1 VLAGTQRVRREECD
15 VLLGQIEGR
24 LATLRASGAE
34 ESAAELAAA
43 EVTADALRRLV
54 AETARS
60 SAADRARV
68 RAAVH
73 FFAARG
79 KPRSPSWRYPAPPP
93 ARRANNRPAGSIGND
108 VRVVNEIIR
117 DLRKGEPAQVV
128 G

>member
-15 VLLGQIEGR
+15 VLLGQIESR

-34 ESAAELAAA
+34 ETTAELAAA
-43 EVTADALRRLV
+43 EMTADALRRLV

-79 KPRSPSWRYPAPPP
+79 KPRTPARRYPAPPA
-93 ARRANNRPAGSIGND
+93 ARRATNRPGSIGND
-108 VRVVNEIIR
+108 VRVC
-117 DLRKGEPAQVV
+117 L
-128 G
+128 